1 MEEELE
7 KTKQSYQTQ
16 ISAHEKKAHNNWVSE
31 YWSWCSCDGRTTVS
45 VKGRLIVDGFLKTSI
60 TRTLRV
66 IQNEMADKSADITSN
81 KKKKSDRWM

>member
-31 YWSWCSCDGRTTVS
+31 Y
-45 VKGRLIVDGFLKTSI
+45 
-60 TRTLRV
+60 RV
-66 IQNEMADKSADITSN
+66 ELV
-81 KKKKSDRWM
+81 WL